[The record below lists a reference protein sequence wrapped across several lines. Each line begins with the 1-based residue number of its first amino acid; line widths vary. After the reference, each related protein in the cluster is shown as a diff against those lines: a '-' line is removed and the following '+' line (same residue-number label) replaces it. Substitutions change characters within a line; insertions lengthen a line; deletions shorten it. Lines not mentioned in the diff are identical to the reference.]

1 MVKKTKKE
9 VFQDPSDDEGEITP
23 TPTPEVVEE
32 VGEVAPVV
40 KKTRK
45 KRVMTPEAKA
55 KLVANLAKGRATSL
69 ANRQRRAKLKEIE
82 KLETVTAQDKKI
94 KAHIEQKEKKA
105 RSNDNYESEIAE
117 LKRQLAAKPKIM
129 KKIEE
134 EEEPEPEP
142 VVNKVVNKKK
152 KKEVSFASEPP
163 APVAIEPAPLAPV
176 PKKKR
181 RACGV
186 AGLGLLRHMNSF

>member
-9 VFQDPSDDEGEITP
+9 VFEEPSDDERVKTP
-23 TPTPEVVEE
+23 TPVEETPEEVAVEE
-32 VGEVAPVV
+32 VKPVV

-69 ANRQRRAKLKEIE
+69 ANRQRKAKLKEIE

-94 KAHIEQKEKKA
+94 KAHIEEKEKKS
-105 RSNDNYESEIAE
+105 RTNDNYEAEIAE
-117 LKRQLAAKPKIM
+117 LKKKLAEKPKVM
-129 KKIEE
+129 EKIEE
-134 EEEPEPEP
+134 EVEP
-142 VVNKVVNKKK
+142 VVNKVVKKT
-152 KKEVSFASEPP
+152 PP
-163 APVAIEPAPLAPV
+163 AQKIEPAPKIPV
-176 PKKKR
+176 ARKKR

-186 AGLGLLRHMNSF
+186 TGLGLLRHMNNL